1 MKPRKRMKNNRK
13 EKANNGKRKE
23 VKNVVVNTILE
34 MKNDQND
41 KDFPQPRLRF
51 TRGWFL
57 LLYGNKNQ
65 RRGEKRKD

>member
-1 MKPRKRMKNNRK
+1 MKPRKRMKNNKK

-41 KDFPQPRLRF
+41 KDFP
-51 TRGWFL
+51 
-57 LLYGNKNQ
+57 
-65 RRGEKRKD
+65 